1 MQRAMDESKIKI
13 HFKVHCVAYT
23 ARTDKKTKRVFEDMN
38 SAEYLKF
45 YNDKSDPTHYEK
57 LRSSA
62 DLLILIRPDFKSDTS
77 ALSIFNGVKYSET
90 AILIGQDFIFDRY
103 TLLHELGHVLG
114 CAHEENSKIFIKP
127 MVFTNF
133 AYIQSSGHCSIM
145 ANPVNRTCKP
155 GLFYS
160 NPEAVYNNEKAGSY
174 RANNALWINNNRL
187 ALSKVGN
194 EFHDCIN
201 HNVFD
206 LPFIEDMVRTV
217 TDNPNTN
224 TYDFSSRFKNFPDW
238 G

>member
-13 HFKVHCVAYT
+13 KFKIQCVAYT
-23 ARTDKKTKRVFEDMN
+23 ARTDKRTKRVFEDMN

-45 YNDKSDPTHYEK
+45 YNDKSQPKDYYGK
-57 LRSSA
+57 IRSSA
-62 DLLILIRPDFKSDTS
+62 DLVILIRPDFKSDTS

-114 CAHEENSKIFIKP
+114 CAHEEKAKIYVTPLI
-127 MVFTNF
+127 FTNH
-133 AYIQSSGHCSIM
+133 AYIQESGYCSIM
-145 ANPVNRTCKP
+145 ADPVKRTCKP

-160 NPEAVYNNEKAGSY
+160 NPEVVYNKEKAGSY
-174 RANNALWINNNRL
+174 RANNAIWINNNRL

-194 EFHDCIN
+194 EFYSCIN
-201 HNVFD
+201 KNVFD
-206 LPFIEDMVRTV
+206 LEFIEEMAFIKI
-217 TDNPNTN
+217 NAA
-224 TYDFSSRFKNFPDW
+224 DFSQRFNNYPDW